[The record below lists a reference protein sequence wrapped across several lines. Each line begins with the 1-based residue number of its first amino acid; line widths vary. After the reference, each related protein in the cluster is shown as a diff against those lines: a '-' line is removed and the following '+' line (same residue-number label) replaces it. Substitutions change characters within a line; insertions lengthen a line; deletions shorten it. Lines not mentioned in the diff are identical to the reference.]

1 MVILWRDERSCSVL
15 LLGVAKLPEPDW
27 LRIGVVG
34 LEIMPAYDVSNLMS
48 TVCAVGCGGKN
59 D

>member
-1 MVILWRDERSCSVL
+1 ML